1 MIFPYSWR
9 KSVLEWRIKAVFMH
23 DVIFPIKFTLEYL
36 TLVVTTNPHNKKK
49 QSNSG
54 FRVCSQTL
62 DHDGNFI

>member
-1 MIFPYSWR
+1 
-9 KSVLEWRIKAVFMH
+9 MH
-23 DVIFPIKFTLEYL
+23 DVIFSIKFTLEYL
-36 TLVVTTNPHNKKK
+36 TLVVTTNPHSKKK